1 MLDEK
6 EQIPEVIN
14 QLAKEQNAK
23 IQNVTKNKDD
33 EEIYVLKKEEFEK
46 KSIPQSPV
54 YTNKIEY
61 LLYNKSGKYIGMLGS
76 AIEGSLNPDTV
87 ELTYKISEDERKKGN
102 ASIAVKTAVSDIFSG
117 SMDGLQV
124 WENGNKSKIENIFL
138 DIVDSNIP
146 SQKVAEKNGFANDKL
161 TGSKQIYSITKKQYE
176 EMIHKNNKNQDMD
189 EER

>member
-61 LLYNKSGKYIGMLGS
+61 LLYNK
-76 AIEGSLNPDTV
+76 
-87 ELTYKISEDERKKGN
+87 
-102 ASIAVKTAVSDIFSG
+102 
-117 SMDGLQV
+117 
-124 WENGNKSKIENIFL
+124 
-138 DIVDSNIP
+138 
-146 SQKVAEKNGFANDKL
+146 
-161 TGSKQIYSITKKQYE
+161 
-176 EMIHKNNKNQDMD
+176 
-189 EER
+189 

>member
-1 MLDEK
+1 MLTNELLKEKIIMLDEK

-61 LLYNKSGKYIGMLGS
+61 LLYNK
-76 AIEGSLNPDTV
+76 
-87 ELTYKISEDERKKGN
+87 
-102 ASIAVKTAVSDIFSG
+102 
-117 SMDGLQV
+117 
-124 WENGNKSKIENIFL
+124 
-138 DIVDSNIP
+138 
-146 SQKVAEKNGFANDKL
+146 
-161 TGSKQIYSITKKQYE
+161 
-176 EMIHKNNKNQDMD
+176 
-189 EER
+189 